1 MAQISGRKLRG
12 TPSEPIVNLGG
23 EFSRLAE
30 EEGTHKAQL
39 ARVHA
44 ELAVHKEALA
54 HERQQHAASRET
66 VAQLREHSADLE
78 ATIRTLLGVLDD
90 VGPSLDRS
98 QVSARPVHTE
108 RCERAREC
116 GGARQHVPSCES
128 FEGACACLGHEHRRG
143 RGHAS
148 VRT

>member
-1 MAQISGRKLRG
+1 MTQISGRKLRG

-66 VAQLREHSADLE
+66 CLLYTSPSPRDATLSRMPSSA
-78 ATIRTLLGVLDD
+78 
-90 VGPSLDRS
+90 
-98 QVSARPVHTE
+98 
-108 RCERAREC
+108 
-116 GGARQHVPSCES
+116 
-128 FEGACACLGHEHRRG
+128 
-143 RGHAS
+143 
-148 VRT
+148 

>member
-44 ELAVHKEALA
+44 ELAEGEV
-54 HERQQHAASRET
+54 RAA
-66 VAQLREHSADLE
+66 A
-78 ATIRTLLGVLDD
+78 
-90 VGPSLDRS
+90 
-98 QVSARPVHTE
+98 
-108 RCERAREC
+108 
-116 GGARQHVPSCES
+116 GGHGEPGEP
-128 FEGACACLGHEHRRG
+128 EGAAEEDPAVNFEEGAGGERRQ
-143 RGHAS
+143 R
-148 VRT
+148 VIFYD

>member
-44 ELAVHKEALA
+44 ELAVHKEADCTVS
-54 HERQQHAASRET
+54 HA
-66 VAQLREHSADLE
+66 LRALPC
-78 ATIRTLLGVLDD
+78 A
-90 VGPSLDRS
+90 
-98 QVSARPVHTE
+98 A
-108 RCERAREC
+108 
-116 GGARQHVPSCES
+116 
-128 FEGACACLGHEHRRG
+128 ACLAPLH
-143 RGHAS
+143 
-148 VRT
+148 